1 MTDPGPQQ
9 LPSALLEA
17 LRREGPHTA
26 EELAELLG
34 VHPFGVA
41 QALRRLAG
49 KRLVVSTGNKI
60 GHSKYFGSPRRVV
73 VWAAS
78 A

>member
-1 MTDPGPQQ
+1 MTDPGPEQ
-9 LPSALLEA
+9 LPTVLLDA

-34 VHPFGVA
+34 IHPFGVT

-49 KRLVVSTGNKI
+49 KRLVVNAGSKI
-60 GHSKYFGSPRRVV
+60 GHSTYFGSPRRVI
-73 VWAAS
+73 VWQAS